1 MAAPQALRKNGSP
14 KGIRTPVTGLRTRRP
29 RPLDDGTPLTLAGE
43 PGFEPG
49 LPDPESG
56 VLPLHHS
63 PLSNEDSFYR
73 LLRKSQGFARRL
85 SHRTEPAP
93 SPALRAA
100 CHIARRPRARASDA
114 VSPRSE
120 CQVCFPF
127 CPVLDSLRCRALL
140 GAQEE
145 IFPGRTRR
153 WPRTNDKSCRLFLTA
168 AFLPDNIGR

>member
-85 SHRTEPAP
+85 SHRTPAPRACVDRFGPFSGRFRSSRPAP
-93 SPALRAA
+93 SPRSQQ
-100 CHIARRPRARASDA
+100 PPT
-114 VSPRSE
+114 PRSL
-120 CQVCFPF
+120 CVCGRFPGANAKVATDERQILP
-127 CPVLDSLRCRALL
+127 PVLDSR
-140 GAQEE
+140 
-145 IFPGRTRR
+145 FSP
-153 WPRTNDKSCRLFLTA
+153 
-168 AFLPDNIGR
+168 

>member
-29 RPLDDGTPLTLAGE
+29 RPLDDGTPLSLAGE

-73 LLRKSQGFARRL
+73 LLRKSQGFAPRL
-85 SHRTEPAP
+85 SHRTPA
-93 SPALRAA
+93 SRACVRCRFA
-100 CHIARRPRARASDA
+100 SERVPGLLPLLPRSRQPPTPRAPGCARGD
-114 VSPRSE
+114 
-120 CQVCFPF
+120 FPGANAKVATDERQILP
-127 CPVLDSLRCRALL
+127 PVLDSR
-140 GAQEE
+140 
-145 IFPGRTRR
+145 FSP
-153 WPRTNDKSCRLFLTA
+153 
-168 AFLPDNIGR
+168 